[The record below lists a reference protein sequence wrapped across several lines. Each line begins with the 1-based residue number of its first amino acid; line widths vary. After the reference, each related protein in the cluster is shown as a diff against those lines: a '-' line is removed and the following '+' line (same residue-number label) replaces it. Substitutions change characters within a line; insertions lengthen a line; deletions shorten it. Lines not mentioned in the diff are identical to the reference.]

1 MATHYA
7 GKKKEK
13 QPLLIN
19 WSFILIFKRFAWPS
33 ITGKKKK
40 KTFLIQFCFDN
51 INTVFKG
58 GA

>member
-7 GKKKEK
+7 EKKKEK

-19 WSFILIFKRFAWPS
+19 WSFILIFKRFAWPY
-33 ITGKKKK
+33 IIGKKKK
-40 KTFLIQFCFDN
+40 TLLIQFCFDN